1 MPEEIQQYKKMGGKT
16 LFSLIF
22 KRCGVIFLPIVL
34 LALIITA
41 SFFIP
46 ANYVSYIDLA
56 MVVVWI
62 VLIITV
68 FFVLFIGWLEYLRYQ
83 ITIDQESIKINRG
96 IISETQTGIPFR
108 RIREAVIERGI
119 FDQIIG
125 TSSLT
130 FTVSDDDGNGD
141 NHSQES
147 KILMPA
153 LDKNVAIA
161 IQDLVLEKAQVE
173 EMNIR
178 QGMIA
183 KQS

>member
-1 MPEEIQQYKKMGGKT
+1 MPEEILQYKKMGGKT
-16 LFSLIF
+16 LFTLIF

-41 SFFIP
+41 SFFISVDY
-46 ANYVSYIDLA
+46 AAYLNLA
-56 MVVVWI
+56 LVIVWI
-62 VLIITV
+62 ILIVTV

-96 IISETQTGIPFR
+96 IIRETQTGVPFR

-119 FDQIIG
+119 IDQIIG

-130 FTVSDDDGNGD
+130 FTVSDEEGDDD
-141 NHSQES
+141 HSQEAK
-147 KILMPA
+147 KILPA
-153 LDKNVAIA
+153 LDKNVAIT

-178 QGMIA
+178 QGMVI
-183 KQS
+183 KSS